1 MKKETE
7 EEALIRLL
15 KEAGATIINCTTK
28 ETHKEIN

>member
-15 KEAGATIINCTTK
+15 KEAGATIVDYTTK
-28 ETHKEIN
+28 ETYEKIN